1 MIAER
6 ATLYEGYDMA
16 AGGSVEVAP
25 MKDETPFAAHLGQ
38 TVLAVREE
46 GDAATGRLAL
56 EITFSSGGVRCESWA
71 GELRLSVC

>member
-1 MIAER
+1 MER
-6 ATLYEGYDMA
+6 ATAYKGYDMG

-25 MKDETPFAAHLGQ
+25 VKGETPFAAHLGQ

-46 GDAATGRLAL
+46 GEAATGRLAL
-56 EITFSSGGVRCESWA
+56 EITFSSGRVRCESWA